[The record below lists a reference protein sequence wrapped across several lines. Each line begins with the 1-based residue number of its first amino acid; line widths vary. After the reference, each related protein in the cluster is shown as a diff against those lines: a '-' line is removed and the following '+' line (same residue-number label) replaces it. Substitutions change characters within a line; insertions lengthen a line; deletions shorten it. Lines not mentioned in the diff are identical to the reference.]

1 MADVWYFINLAYE
14 LMSPGTG
21 LHPTRQGM
29 VFGLLGVNGAGK
41 TTSFKLMSG
50 HGACDALR
58 DWMEVN
64 ISIILENVIESQTYT
79 SHTHHIT

>member
-1 MADVWYFINLAYE
+1 MADVWYFSNLAYE

-50 HGACDALR
+50 HGACDATSHALR

-64 ISIILENVIESQTYT
+64 INS
-79 SHTHHIT
+79 

>member
-1 MADVWYFINLAYE
+1 MADVWYFSNLAYE

-21 LHPTRQGM
+21 LHPTPQGM

-50 HGACDALR
+50 QGAAGLDGSEYFHHIAT
-58 DWMEVN
+58 
-64 ISIILENVIESQTYT
+64 SSSHKHTH